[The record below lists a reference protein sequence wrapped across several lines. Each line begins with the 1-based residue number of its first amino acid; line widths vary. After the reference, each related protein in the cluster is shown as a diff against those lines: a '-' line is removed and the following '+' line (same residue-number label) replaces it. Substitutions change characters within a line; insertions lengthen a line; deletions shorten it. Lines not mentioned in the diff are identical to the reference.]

1 MHSILQG
8 INKRTPTGS
17 GRRLW
22 RNVGVGIVMLICLL
36 SARPDGFTINEID
49 DATMARMEG
58 KSFGKECTTR
68 REDLRYLT
76 VLHYDP
82 SGHVQKGELV
92 CNKSIAQDLIEIFE
106 ALYEAKYPIERMVL
120 IDEYGGD
127 DELSMRA
134 NNTSSFNFRKVTG
147 TKSLS
152 KHAYGRAIDI
162 NPFYNPYVHTRGGR
176 QLVEPEGSKPW
187 ATNRSK
193 ARNRMV
199 ITQDDLCVKLFKKHG
214 FKWGGDWRTMKDY
227 QHFEK

>member
-1 MHSILQG
+1 MRSILQIVHNRRHAG
-8 INKRTPTGS
+8 AFCSMVRNTG
-17 GRRLW
+17 LW
-22 RNVGVGIVMLICLL
+22 FVTLLCLL
-36 SARPDGFTINEID
+36 SARPDGFAISEID

-58 KSFGKECTTR
+58 RSFGRDCTTK

-76 VLHYDP
+76 ILHYDHE
-82 SGHVQKGELV
+82 GHVRKGELV
-92 CNKSIAQDLIEIFE
+92 CNKAIAQDLIEIFE
-106 ALYEAKYPIERMVL
+106 ALYEARYPIERMVL

-134 NNTSSFNFRKVTG
+134 NNTSSFNFRKVSG

-162 NPFYNPYVHTRGGR
+162 NPFYNPYVHTRNGR
-176 QLVEPEGSKPW
+176 QMVEPEGSKPW
-187 ATNRSK
+187 ATNRRK

-199 ITQDDLCVKLFKKHG
+199 ITPGDLCVRLFKQHG